1 MLHYALMASVVLG
14 STFLATTA
22 HASYE
27 SYDSDSKAVSQM
39 SYKYAKKHLKHV
51 YKLAFFENEAS
62 DDDDTTYYKLG
73 WYTAKHKLKQ
83 HTLSSDDDSWQEI
96 VDPNLKTPY
105 VVISND
111 VVAGVVTITLL
122 FTVHLTTCTINLWFL
137 AKLLPKKVTN
147 NETTFW

>member
-1 MLHYALMASVVLG
+1 MKNKIFHYALIASVVLG

-27 SYDSDSKAVSQM
+27 SYDSGSKAVSQM

-73 WYTAKHKLKQ
+73 WYTSKHKLKQ

-105 VVISND
+105 DVISND
-111 VVAGVVTITLL
+111 GRGWGGDNNVAIHRPPYNMYNQPMVSG
-122 FTVHLTTCTINLWFL
+122 
-137 AKLLPKKVTN
+137 KVTAKEGN
-147 NETTFW
+147 

>member
-1 MLHYALMASVVLG
+1 MNKKILRYALITSVVLG

-27 SYDSDSKAVSQM
+27 SYDSGSKAVSQM

-73 WYTAKHKLKQ
+73 WYTSKNKLKQ

-111 VVAGVVTITLL
+111 GSGWGGDYNVAIHRPPYNMYNQPVVSG
-122 FTVHLTTCTINLWFL
+122 
-137 AKLLPKKVTN
+137 KVTAKEGN
-147 NETTFW
+147 